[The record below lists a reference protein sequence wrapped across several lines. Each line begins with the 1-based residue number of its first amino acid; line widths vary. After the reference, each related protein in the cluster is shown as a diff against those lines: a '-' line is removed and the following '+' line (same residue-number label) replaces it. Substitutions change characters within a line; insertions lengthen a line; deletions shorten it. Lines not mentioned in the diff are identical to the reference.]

1 VLFEALC
8 ACWRSVPGP
17 LSYCNTIRM
26 VSMTCLEGILL
37 RLGLQR
43 DDDVLL
49 TSVST
54 DISLEAIAGLA
65 G

>member
-1 VLFEALC
+1 
-8 ACWRSVPGP
+8 
-17 LSYCNTIRM
+17 
-26 VSMTCLEGILL
+26 MTCLEGILL